1 MSDTLSLKEMSPVL
15 EEVLSSGGKVKIIAS
30 GNSMEPVIT
39 DGQDVVVLKKGEG
52 SLKKN
57 DIVLFKRDNGRLVL
71 HRVIAIDSCK
81 VTLRGD
87 NQWTTET
94 VDRTRIIGVLDSV
107 ERNGKVYSADSS
119 YFKKHKAILPFIRWN
134 RRIMNSIKIRLGA
147 KNK

>member
-1 MSDTLSLKEMSPVL
+1 MSDILSLKEMSPVL

-87 NQWTTET
+87 NQWATET

-119 YFKKHKAILPFIRWN
+119 YFKKQKAILPFIRWN